1 MKSLD
6 KNYFERIKDSSKP
19 EKLRLRMIEILKDNA
34 YNVAKT
40 ARMLHTTRNT
50 VMKWWERYQEWGI
63 EGLHDKSRRPKNSPK
78 KIPEDVK
85 KLIISER
92 KLREKFNKKRGPKRI
107 KSALKEIHGVHI
119 SDSTVYKILRE
130 NGIFEKDK

>member
-19 EKLRLRMIEILKDNA
+19 EKLRLRMIEILKDND

-40 ARMLHTTRNT
+40 ARMLHTTRKT
-50 VMKWWERYQEWGI
+50 VMKWWERYQEEGI
-63 EGLHDKSRRPKNSPK
+63 EGLHDKSRKPKNSPK
-78 KIPEDVK
+78 KTPENVK
-85 KLIISER
+85 KLIIIER
-92 KLREKFNKKRGPKRI
+92 KIREKLNKKRGPKRI
-107 KSALKEIHGVHI
+107 QSAIKEIHGIHV

-130 NGIFEKDK
+130 NGVFDKDK